1 MTQELNCSDAAKML
15 IERMA
20 THPDDFKT
28 GERFW
33 RVMQIINGES
43 DMGFEPVMSKR
54 DIDALTTAAQSLFE
68 ASFMEYVLHK
78 LLVKEEGLNVMSTP
92 RSPGKSNMNYPSQM
106 ALQGSSLM
114 SSMTKLELEQQMQNL
129 LQNKLQNQYANA
141 AQSMYPTGTTTGRFG
156 AK

>member
-28 GERFW
+28 SGRFW

-54 DIDALTTAAQSLFE
+54 DIDALTTAAQQLFE
-68 ASFMEYVLHK
+68 ATFMEYVLHK
-78 LLVKEEGLNVMSTP
+78 LLVKEERVPTLGQGMIQKTH
-92 RSPGKSNMNYPSQM
+92 PSQM

-114 SSMTKLELEQQMQNL
+114 SSMTKAELQQQMQNL

>member
-20 THPDDFKT
+20 THPDEFKT

-54 DIDALTTAAQSLFE
+54 DIEALTTAAQQLFE

-78 LLVKEEGLNVMSTP
+78 LLVKEERVSTLGQSVP
-92 RSPGKSNMNYPSQM
+92 QKGTITNRTYPSQM
-106 ALQGSSLM
+106 ALQGSSLVNPNPYVYVSG
-114 SSMTKLELEQQMQNL
+114 SST
-129 LQNKLQNQYANA
+129 
-141 AQSMYPTGTTTGRFG
+141 
-156 AK
+156 

>member
-15 IERMA
+15 IERMK
-20 THPDDFKT
+20 THPEDFT
-28 GERFW
+28 PGERFW

-54 DIDALTTAAQSLFE
+54 DLDALTTAAQQLFE
-68 ASFMEYVLHK
+68 ATFMEYVLHK
-78 LLVKEEGLNVMSTP
+78 LLVKEERVPTLGQAMLQKGKTNTIT
-92 RSPGKSNMNYPSQM
+92 SPAQM

-114 SSMTKLELEQQMQNL
+114 SSMTKAELQQR
-129 LQNKLQNQYANA
+129 LQNPYQNT
-141 AQSMYPTGTTTGRFG
+141 YPTGTTTGRFG

>member
-20 THPDDFKT
+20 THPDDFKP

-54 DIDALTTAAQSLFE
+54 DLDALTTAAQQLFE
-68 ASFMEYVLHK
+68 ATFMEYVLHK
-78 LLVKEEGLNVMSTP
+78 LLVKEERVPTLGQAMIQKTH
-92 RSPGKSNMNYPSQM
+92 PSQM
-106 ALQGSSLM
+106 ALQGSSLVNP
-114 SSMTKLELEQQMQNL
+114 SPYQN
-129 LQNKLQNQYANA
+129 
-141 AQSMYPTGTTTGRFG
+141 MYPTGGSF
-156 AK
+156 K

>member
-15 IERMA
+15 IERMT
-20 THPDDFKT
+20 THPEDFKP

-33 RVMQIINGES
+33 RVMQIINGEG

-54 DIDALTTAAQSLFE
+54 DLDALTTAAQQLFE
-68 ASFMEYVLHK
+68 ATFMEYVLHK
-78 LLVKEEGLNVMSTP
+78 LLVKEERVPTLGQAMLQKGKTNTIT
-92 RSPGKSNMNYPSQM
+92 SPAQM

-114 SSMTKLELEQQMQNL
+114 SSMTKAELQQR
-129 LQNKLQNQYANA
+129 LQNQYQN
-141 AQSMYPTGTTTGRFG
+141 MYPSGTTTGRFG

>member
-20 THPDDFKT
+20 THPDDFKP

-54 DIDALTTAAQSLFE
+54 DIDALTTAAQQLFE
-68 ASFMEYVLHK
+68 ATFMEYVLHK
-78 LLVKEEGLNVMSTP
+78 LLVKEEAQESRLG
-92 RSPGKSNMNYPSQM
+92 RASPQKGKITNMTHPSQM
-106 ALQGSSLM
+106 ALQGSSLVNPNPY
-114 SSMTKLELEQQMQNL
+114 QN
-129 LQNKLQNQYANA
+129 
-141 AQSMYPTGTTTGRFG
+141 MYPSGNI
-156 AK
+156 K